1 VDVIGRRGRRL
12 GTALCTGSRGQAG
25 GVGGWLVHTILGRVQ
40 THDGEN
46 SAQRGGYGAPEGWAG
61 VAS

>member
-1 VDVIGRRGRRL
+1 VDAIGRRGRRL

-25 GVGGWLVHTILGRVQ
+25 GVGGWLVHAIPGQVQ
-40 THDGEN
+40 TRDGEN
-46 SAQRGGYGAPEGWAG
+46 NAWRGGCGAPEGWAG